1 MSPQCRNPSNNAS
14 QRLSFRNSLP
24 MFPQPVPASLTP
36 DAVPIKP
43 DPVSIE
49 HIPVFIPRIR
59 TGVGE
64 VFEDGRAV
72 CVVQKCQQ
80 NCECSSPANVFVWPL
95 ESDYYSLGL
104 SDVTWV
110 FLLDR
115 YSLRQGGP
123 TLDRLVFVR
132 FSVRKRRGLAMFLL
146 TLSLMQSIGWCLL
159 MVVVVVLVLIVVFAV
174 VIELVE
180 FEALLCWWLW

>member
-1 MSPQCRNPSNNAS
+1 M
-14 QRLSFRNSLP
+14 
-24 MFPQPVPASLTP
+24 
-36 DAVPIKP
+36 
-43 DPVSIE
+43 
-49 HIPVFIPRIR
+49 
-59 TGVGE
+59 
-64 VFEDGRAV
+64 
-72 CVVQKCQQ
+72 
-80 NCECSSPANVFVWPL
+80 